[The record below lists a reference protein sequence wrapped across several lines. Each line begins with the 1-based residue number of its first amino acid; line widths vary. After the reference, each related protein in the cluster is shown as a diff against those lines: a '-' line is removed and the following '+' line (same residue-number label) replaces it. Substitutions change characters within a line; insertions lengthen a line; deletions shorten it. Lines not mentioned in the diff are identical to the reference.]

1 MLGFFFLVQC
11 ETCHFPGLLVAQILK
26 KKNNGQL
33 KKSREIFREI
43 KRLKETSKEKFWEIK
58 GTLICGRKR
67 DEGRIGV

>member
-11 ETCHFPGLLVAQILK
+11 EACHFPGLLVAQVLK

-43 KRLKETSKEKFWEIK
+43 KRLKETSKEKFGGIK
-58 GTLICGRKR
+58 GTLIWGRKR
-67 DEGRIGV
+67 DEGRTGV